1 MNPQG
6 LSSHPFS
13 TIFFSGKKAHVLCC
27 PLLVALFMLILAAI
41 GCRTPAQYRVE
52 ADEVAKAIIRE
63 KQEQLFDR
71 VELLEIEKP
80 SDTLRRRLLAEQ
92 NLPYASEASLG
103 SDKLTR
109 LEHWPDEAYP
119 EAFFSRDHVVTVET
133 GKPLTISLFQALQI
147 GACNSFDYQASKEN
161 VFRAALD
168 LDLERNAFR
177 TIFRARVDTLLR
189 SDLSGEETVT
199 GIETGVISSVSRTL
213 ASGARVTAALALDL
227 AKLLTQSRSSSMGIV
242 GDATVTLPLLRG
254 SGRHIILEPA
264 TQAERN
270 VIYAIWDF
278 ERFRQT
284 LAVDIARVYLDV
296 LRRLNEIENAAENYR
311 NLIVSSRRSRR
322 LADAGRAPEVEVNQA
337 LQNELRSRSRW
348 VSAQELYKSRLDE
361 FKRLLGLPPDAN
373 ISLDR
378 NELDRLLNSSF
389 RITETLDNELKF
401 FKGGEVP
408 PADAVIE
415 LVEPGNEDAGPM
427 EMDPFLATT
436 MALDNRLDLKIAE
449 GMVYDA
455 QRKAVVA
462 ADALGAE
469 LTLFGIA
476 TMGEGRTL
484 ATSVL
489 DSARFRMRDGVY
501 SALLTIDLPFER
513 TAERNAYRNS
523 LITLEAKVREVQKL
537 EDEIKLAVRNRLR
550 TMHETRESRRIQAKA
565 LSVAETRVKSTTLL
579 FEAGRIQIR
588 DLLEA
593 QEALVT
599 ARNDLTSAI
608 VDYRVAEL
616 EFQRDAGL
624 LRVDERGLLVEHTPK
639 GMEDEK

>member
-1 MNPQG
+1 MNPRG

-13 TIFFSGKKAHVLCC
+13 TILFPGKRAHVLCH
-27 PLLVALFMLILAAI
+27 PLLVPLLILILATI
-41 GCRTPAQYRVE
+41 GCRTPAQHRIE
-52 ADEVAKAIIRE
+52 ADEVAKGIIRE

-71 VELLEIEKP
+71 VESLEIEKP
-80 SDTLRRRLLAEQ
+80 CDTLRRRLLAEQ

-103 SDKLTR
+103 SDKLPR

-119 EAFFSRDHVVTVET
+119 EAFFSRDYVVTVET
-133 GKPLTISLFQALQI
+133 GKPLTISLVQALQI
-147 GACNSFDYQASKEN
+147 GARNSFDYQTSKET

-168 LDLERNAFR
+168 LDLERTAFR
-177 TIFRARVDTLLR
+177 NIFSAQVESLIR
-189 SDLSGEETVT
+189 SDLSGDETVT
-199 GIETGVISSVSRTL
+199 GSETGAMSRVSRTL
-213 ASGARVTAALALDL
+213 ESGARITAGLALDL
-227 AKLLTQSRSSSMGIV
+227 AKLLTQSRSSSIGVV
-242 GDATVTLPLLRG
+242 GDATITLPLLRG
-254 SGRHIILEPA
+254 SGRHIVTEPA

-270 VIYAIWDF
+270 VIYAIWEF
-278 ERFRQT
+278 ERFRQA
-284 LAVDIARVYLDV
+284 LAVDIAREYLDV

-322 LADAGRAPEVEVNQA
+322 LADAGRATEVEVNQA
-337 LQNELRSRSRW
+337 LQNELRARNRW
-348 VSAQELYKSRLDE
+348 VSAHELYKSRIDA
-361 FKRLLGLPPDAN
+361 FKRLLGLPPDAD

-378 NELDRLLNSSF
+378 NELDRLMNSSF
-389 RITETLDNELKF
+389 LIADTMDHESKF
-401 FKGGEVP
+401 SNGGEVP
-408 PADAVIE
+408 PADAAIE

-427 EMDPFLATT
+427 EMDPFLAAT

-449 GMVYDA
+449 GRVYDA
-455 QRKAVVA
+455 QRKAIVA

-469 LTLFGIA
+469 VTLFGRA
-476 TMGEGRTL
+476 AMGEGRTL
-484 ATSVL
+484 AASDL
-489 DSARFRMRDGVY
+489 DNARFRVRDGVY

-523 LITLEAKVREVQKL
+523 LITLERAVREVQKL
-537 EDEIKLAVRNRLR
+537 EDEIKLSVRNRLR
-550 TMHETRESRRIQAKA
+550 TMHEARESRRIQAKA
-565 LSVAETRVKSTTLL
+565 LSVAETRVKSTTLF

-599 ARNDLTSAI
+599 AKNALTSAI

-624 LRVDERGLLVEHTPK
+624 IRVDEGGLW
-639 GMEDEK
+639 MEYAPEGLKDGK